1 MNDKT
6 NLAEK
11 GLCEWINAYLRDE
24 IDAEVFA
31 NLEIL
36 NHLRTGDISED
47 LQKIIFVVMSYI
59 VSKKPFAPQDD
70 RKKIKEKLK
79 KAVEIYNQSDKTDKT
94 EEIEPIIDEI
104 LNIVCGENATV

>member
-36 NHLRTGDISED
+36 NHLCTGDISDD
-47 LQKIIFVVMSYI
+47 LRSAIFIVMGYM
-59 VSKKPFAPQDD
+59 VSKKPFTPQD
-70 RKKIKEKLK
+70 RKKVKEKLK

-94 EEIEPIIDEI
+94 EEIEPLIDEI
-104 LNIVCGENATV
+104 DKIVRGENATL